1 MRQITVEVADRELTA
16 DVTFRTQE
24 QIEERVDTMDFFRA
38 AGEGK
43 AKASHAAWI
52 IYSAVKAT
60 EKLSYNDIGEMC
72 VGSFDNYQ
80 RACLAALRIMNAIF
94 GAGAEKR
101 MPPSKEG
108 GEGKK

>member
-52 IYSAVKAT
+52 IYITTLAKCASVRSTTTSAH
-60 EKLSYNDIGEMC
+60 
-72 VGSFDNYQ
+72 
-80 RACLAALRIMNAIF
+80 AL
-94 GAGAEKR
+94 
-101 MPPSKEG
+101 PPCA
-108 GEGKK
+108 